1 MTETDSNP
9 VDDSDF
15 IDDAHFADKNSTES
29 RKNSGRLYIVAT
41 PIGNLQDFSPRAIST
56 LQQVDLIAAEDTRHS
71 GYLLKQ
77 HDINTHCIALH
88 EHNERQSAEKV
99 IQSVKAGKNIALISA
114 AGTPLVSDP
123 GYHLVKLA
131 HEAGIQVTPVP
142 GPSAMITALSAA
154 GLPTDRF
161 CFEGFVPSK
170 SGARKNFYQS
180 YQNETR
186 TMVFYETPHRIV
198 DSLVDLCEALG
209 PERVVVLARELTKTF
224 ETIHSDSAGNL
235 LAWVKADPN
244 QQKGEIVL
252 VVQGCS
258 KPRTKEISPETER
271 ILRLL
276 MAELSLKQA
285 VKLTVEIT
293 GERKKGVYRAAL
305 EEQA

>member
-1 MTETDSNP
+1 MLIN
-9 VDDSDF
+9 
-15 IDDAHFADKNSTES
+15 NTES
-29 RKNSGRLYIVAT
+29 RKYSGRLYIVAT

-99 IQSVKAGKNIALISA
+99 IQSVKAGKNIALISD

-170 SGARKNFYQS
+170 SGARKSFYQN

-198 DSLVDLCEALG
+198 DSLADLCEALS
-209 PERVVVLARELTKTF
+209 PDRVVVLARELTKTF
-224 ETIHSDSAGNL
+224 ETIRNDSAENL
-235 LAWVKADPN
+235 LTWVKADPN

-258 KPRTKEISPETER
+258 KPQITEISPETER

-305 EEQA
+305 SVQKEPEQKDLSSSKYKIF

>member
-1 MTETDSNP
+1 MTETDSYL
-9 VDDSDF
+9 VDDSCFVDTR
-15 IDDAHFADKNSTES
+15 FADNNSTES
-29 RKNSGRLYIVAT
+29 RKYSGRLYIVAT
-41 PIGNLQDFSPRAIST
+41 PIGNLQDFSTRAIST

-88 EHNERQSAEKV
+88 EHNEHQSAEKV
-99 IQSVKAGKNIALISA
+99 IQSITAGKNIALISD

-170 SGARKNFYQS
+170 RGARKSFYQS

-198 DSLVDLCEALG
+198 DSLADLCEALG
-209 PERVVVLARELTKTF
+209 PDRVVVLARELTKTF
-224 ETIHSDSAGNL
+224 ETIRNDSTENL

-258 KPRTKEISPETER
+258 KPQTKEISPETEQ
-271 ILRLL
+271 ILCLL

-285 VKLTVEIT
+285 VKLTVKIT
-293 GERKKGVYRAAL
+293 GERKKGVYRTAL
-305 EEQA
+305 SLQK